1 MRLKSLLFA
10 LIIAFAIAAPA
21 RAEKIGVFVSIPP
34 QKYFVE
40 KIGGAYVDTRIMVTP
55 GQNPH
60 NYEPKPSQMAAVAKA
75 KAYFAIGVPFEK
87 TWLPKFAALNPD
99 LLIVHTDHG
108 IHKIPMAAHH
118 HEHEHHEHEGEHH
131 EHKDEHVHEKP
142 EADHDHDHDHA
153 GLDPHIWTSPVRV
166 REIAK
171 NTLDGLVKI
180 DPANKAEYQKGYES
194 FLQEL
199 DELDSELRTVLN
211 KHQGKAFM
219 VYHPAWG
226 YLAHDYG
233 LIQEPIELEGKAPKP
248 AQLAALVD
256 RARHLGVKVI
266 FVQPQMSSR
275 DAEVIARE
283 INGRVIKADPLA
295 ENWGQNI
302 KEQAIQFGAA
312 TR

>member
-1 MRLKSLLFA
+1 MRLKSMILALAFVFA
-10 LIIAFAIAAPA
+10 LAAPA
-21 RAEKIGVFVSIPP
+21 RAEKNLVFVSIPP
-34 QKYFVE
+34 QKYFLE
-40 KIGGAYVDTRIMVTP
+40 KIGQNRIDVRIMVLP

-87 TWLPKFAALNPD
+87 TWLPKFAALNTS
-99 LLIVHTDHG
+99 IAIIHTDKG
-108 IHKIPMAAHH
+108 IHKIPMAALH
-118 HEHEHHEHEGEHH
+118 HENEHHDREGEHKT
-131 EHKDEHVHEKP
+131 EHTGEKG
-142 EADHDHDHDHA
+142 ESDLHHDHA

-171 NTLDGLVKI
+171 NILNGLIEI
-180 DPANKAEYQKGYES
+180 DPAGQTEYQNGYDA
-194 FLQEL
+194 FLYEL
-199 DELDSELRTVLN
+199 DKLDEELRVVLK

-283 INGRVIKADPLA
+283 IKGKVIKADPLA
-295 ENWGQNI
+295 ENWGHNI